1 MNDECDATDSVEC
14 VYSIEN
20 PAAFVSISFILRH
33 MKYPNVPVREPRVRR
48 AGSLPAFRL
57 TAILAAV
64 ILAAPFATA
73 LTSEPARAATP
84 GSNDSPE
91 ITAAKKKV
99 ADLQTRLHTL
109 LDQMAKL
116 KAQEPQD
123 PGPNGTEDARKK
135 YKTAH
140 ASWQQQVDKV
150 QHQIDVVNQQLAVAQ
165 HELQG
170 LQAKAGQG
178 GH

>member
-1 MNDECDATDSVEC
+1 MNYPSVS
-14 VYSIEN
+14 VHKFRS
-20 PAAFVSISFILRH
+20 
-33 MKYPNVPVREPRVRR
+33 RR
-48 AGSLPAFRL
+48 FGCLPAFRL
-57 TAILAAV
+57 TVVLTAV
-64 ILAAPFATA
+64 VLTAPFATA
-73 LTSEPARAATP
+73 LTSEPARAGTP

-123 PGPNGTEDARKK
+123 PGPNVSEDARKK

-150 QHQIDVVNQQLAVAQ
+150 QHQIDVLNQQLTIAQ
-165 HELQG
+165 KELQAA
-170 LQAKAGQG
+170 QAKAGQG